1 MKKKFR
7 PEQLASRP
15 CTGEQIV
22 GWAASWAVR
31 EWGKGEERERL
42 AGPGSASNWV
52 LAHYQIGV
60 RNSFS
65 FSNLFIIC
73 KLI

>member
-1 MKKKFR
+1 MKKKFG

-15 CTGEQIV
+15 CTGEWIV
-22 GWAASWAVR
+22 GWAASWAMW
-31 EWGKGEERERL
+31 EWRKGEERERL
-42 AGPGSASNWV
+42 AKPGSASGWV
-52 LAHYQIGV
+52 LTHCQIGV